1 MLKKKKNPFLEQFT
15 LYSVLHKFNYDL
27 PDTKDLGDTQTD
39 SLFAPQTFKSLL
51 LGRNFINIKRTRL
64 VVEQG
69 DVHMPPTWM
78 AERGR
83 RAGAPGGP
91 QPAIHWRP
99 TDRQLISLTFPVAPS
114 RSPEGGEHNLN
125 RRIKSVPSHR
135 AKPWS
140 LRVSSNP
147 GPRSDALA
155 KQSTR
160 QSTRLPD
167 QRTPP

>member
-1 MLKKKKNPFLEQFT
+1 MLKKKKNPFLSN
-15 LYSVLHKFNYDL
+15 LLLPVLHKFNYDL

-39 SLFAPQTFKSLL
+39 SLFAPQTFKLLL

-91 QPAIHWRP
+91 SLPFTGVPQIDNLSVLPSQWR
-99 TDRQLISLTFPVAPS
+99 
-114 RSPEGGEHNLN
+114 
-125 RRIKSVPSHR
+125 
-135 AKPWS
+135 
-140 LRVSSNP
+140 SSSE
-147 GPRSDALA
+147 PRGRGA
-155 KQSTR
+155 QS
-160 QSTRLPD
+160 
-167 QRTPP
+167 